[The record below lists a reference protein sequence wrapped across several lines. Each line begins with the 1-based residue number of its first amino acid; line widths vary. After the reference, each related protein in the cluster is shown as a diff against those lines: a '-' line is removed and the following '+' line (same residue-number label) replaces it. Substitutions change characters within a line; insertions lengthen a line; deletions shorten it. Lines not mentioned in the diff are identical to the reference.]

1 MESYPCLKGGSLDF
15 LRGKLGGLCIIL
27 QKYEGGSHKASL
39 HKNDFFQPTLP
50 PPNVLKDQSHI

>member
-27 QKYEGGSHKASL
+27 QKYEGGSHKVSL
-39 HKNDFFQPTLP
+39 QKNDFFQPNLP
-50 PPNVLKDQSHI
+50 PHVL